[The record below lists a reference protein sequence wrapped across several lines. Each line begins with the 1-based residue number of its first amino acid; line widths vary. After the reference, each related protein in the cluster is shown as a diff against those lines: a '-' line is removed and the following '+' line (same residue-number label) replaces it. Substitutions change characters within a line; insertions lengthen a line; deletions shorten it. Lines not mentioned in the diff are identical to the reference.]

1 MWKAIYFIAA
11 VIAAVIGVIVLGYFK
26 PHRNKTRSYSAC
38 TAEQNNHH
46 ELSNHHESE
55 EAPSLETLEM
65 VIDKYMHGRDSL
77 PYFIDGML
85 SSAERGDVQNF
96 SFYRAQLKYIVGI
109 IAQEL
114 AEKGLPGGSKADFFK
129 VAERIALFDDMGK
142 FLEAAKIELREYSL
156 NHTEIY
162 LGMKSVFPHFPQIW
176 KGE

>member
-1 MWKAIYFIAA
+1 MWKAIA
-11 VIAAVIGVIVLGYFK
+11 VITAVIGVIAMGYFN
-26 PHRNKTRSYSAC
+26 HRKNKTRKKTPSYSSF
-38 TAEQNNHH
+38 TVEQKNHH
-46 ELSNHHESE
+46 EPE

-85 SSAERGDVQNF
+85 SSAMRGDLQDF
-96 SFYRAQLKYIVGI
+96 SFYRAQLMYIVGI

-114 AEKGLPGGSKADFFK
+114 AEKDLSEGSKADFFK

-142 FLEAAKIELREYSL
+142 FLEAAKIELQKYSL
-156 NHTEIY
+156 KHTESY